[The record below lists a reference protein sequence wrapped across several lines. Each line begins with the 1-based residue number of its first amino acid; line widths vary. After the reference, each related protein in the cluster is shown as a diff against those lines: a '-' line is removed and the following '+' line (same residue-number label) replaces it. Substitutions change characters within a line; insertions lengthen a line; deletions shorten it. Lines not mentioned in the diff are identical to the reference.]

1 MPAGAKVIT
10 GAKEDDPHFSGIDNA
25 TTEGRVMDIR

>member
-10 GAKEDDPHFSGIDNA
+10 GAKEDDPHFPDINNA
-25 TTEGRVMDIR
+25 TTEGRVIDIR